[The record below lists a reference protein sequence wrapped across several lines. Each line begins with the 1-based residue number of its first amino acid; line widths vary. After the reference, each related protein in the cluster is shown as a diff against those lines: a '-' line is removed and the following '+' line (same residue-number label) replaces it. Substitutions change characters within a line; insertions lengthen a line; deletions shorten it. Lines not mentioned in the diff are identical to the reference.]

1 MGRAIA
7 CGVFCAGYF
16 MLSPKTFRAHFALS
30 MHAPLQHIL
39 DRMRRWKRRLE
50 EAREMRRERQQEEG
64 EDGTTSVEASSI
76 EMERKQ
82 LGGEE
87 DDSSEEGEG
96 MVDDED
102 DEMYDGYDELKSLQ
116 AARMK
121 ASRRGVVHTQ
131 ADVDETVHAVV
142 TRDLLSFPGL
152 GDGIC
157 EQERWMKR
165 VIMGLTGTFLAKAI
179 FQTLSSS
186 GFLPDS
192 RPFGAAA
199 FPGIMLRA
207 PGYDCAF
214 HVPYLMTLFLVHG
227 VVSGNLVALD
237 VSICLS
243 ISLCLSCASRIAVLC
258 LLWIEQGVMS
268 TGWRIAL
275 GLTEAVC
282 ALTAGLTLQG
292 SLRCV
297 SLMRYCSSDP
307 LRTWRR

>member
-1 MGRAIA
+1 
-7 CGVFCAGYF
+7 
-16 MLSPKTFRAHFALS
+16 
-30 MHAPLQHIL
+30 
-39 DRMRRWKRRLE
+39 
-50 EAREMRRERQQEEG
+50 
-64 EDGTTSVEASSI
+64 
-76 EMERKQ
+76 MERKQ

-102 DEMYDGYDELKSLQ
+102 DDMYDGYDELKSLQ

-258 LLWIEQGVMS
+258 LLWIEQGQKGRLRTRSIECHKDNLHAFCVVLKTPAILTPLIPFLSLLLGSVMS